1 MGGIAIDIHI
11 QRVYIGGPAFSIN
24 SQNADVWPEAHA
36 PKCAVKGNVW
46 VPIVSHSNA

>member
-24 SQNADVWPEAHA
+24 SQNADVWPEVHA
-36 PKCAVKGNVW
+36 PKCAVKR
-46 VPIVSHSNA
+46 